1 MSYGITEREFFSMT
15 FAEIER
21 AINAQK
27 AMEKRKAQF
36 DYILADLIGRS
47 VARAYN
53 SDNKLPALSEAYP
66 TLFDRQEEYEALQA
80 AQDEISALKF
90 KQFAQTF
97 NAKYER
103 GVKD

>member
-1 MSYGITEREFFSMT
+1 MTYGITEREFFAMT
-15 FAEIER
+15 IAEIER
-21 AINAQK
+21 AINAKK
-27 AMEKRKAQF
+27 AIEQRKAQF

-53 SDNKLPALSEAYP
+53 SENTLPTLAEAYP
-66 TLFDRQEEYEALQA
+66 SLFNAQEETDALER
-80 AQDEISALKF
+80 AQGELTALKF

-97 NAKYER
+97 NRNFER